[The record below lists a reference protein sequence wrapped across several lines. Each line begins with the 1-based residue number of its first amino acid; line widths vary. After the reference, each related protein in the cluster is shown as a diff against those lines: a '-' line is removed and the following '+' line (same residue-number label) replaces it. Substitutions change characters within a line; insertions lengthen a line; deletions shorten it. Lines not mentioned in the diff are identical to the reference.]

1 MIVRTENKD
10 PSNLFTAFVRLIF
23 SVIIIF
29 QSSKLERVRKGT
41 DTKTR

>member
-10 PSNLFTAFVRLIF
+10 PSNLLAMVFSFHAFLVIF
-23 SVIIIF
+23 K
-29 QSSKLERVRKGT
+29 SSQCERMKKET

>member
-10 PSNLFTAFVRLIF
+10 PSKLFTVFIRFIFV
-23 SVIIIF
+23 VIF
-29 QSSKLERVRKGT
+29 QSSKLERMRKGT